1 MRPML
6 VLFVLFSVLLSSGSQ
21 VLLKLGMS
29 ATAMKNVISD
39 SQNPS
44 QIALAIATSPSVLL
58 GLVCFGLSAIVWLF
72 VLSKIPLSTAY
83 PFVALGIAITV
94 AAGRLMFD
102 EPISA
107 AKLLGVG
114 LIVAGVT
121 TVAVS
126 A

>member
-44 QIALAIATSPSVLL
+44 QIALAIATSP
-58 GLVCFGLSAIVWLF
+58 
-72 VLSKIPLSTAY
+72 
-83 PFVALGIAITV
+83 
-94 AAGRLMFD
+94 
-102 EPISA
+102 
-107 AKLLGVG
+107 
-114 LIVAGVT
+114 
-121 TVAVS
+121 
-126 A
+126 